1 MLRRSMNNMPVG
13 MIIMRWNERVGAEV
27 VGKYPD
33 EVQVSEKTL
42 MQVYSTHE
50 YSGEPG
56 MVSLMI
62 GAINVVTYYTGTE
75 KSYYLVLLLN
85 ADEDPDAYEDGM
97 ADVARII
104 MANLDGSMYKTLLPS
119 LFQRLSVYPSL
130 RPEQK
135 LAMVYLDETKRK
147 VIQRLQEEGS
157 VSKSELG
164 IWLKDLYQSGFV
176 DIESIAAALVKEN
189 ITKGASVKGVPS
201 EVIFLVNDYMVTRR
215 PPVVLFNEC
224 TSRGLPAQLRDGYQN
239 EIKSFFAQY
248 EMTEEDNLA
257 ILELLVNPEV
267 YEALTLMRE
276 AIVTRDD
283 LEKLKKK
290 GVEDVDS
297 VLKVLWDTKMIAV
310 LRDPQGNEYYGL
322 KSDIL
327 AQKFFPD
334 YMVNVVRRNYKEKT
348 KADVVLLEHLNILE
362 EAYKGKKESKK
373 RSEEDVKALAATKSE

>member
-1 MLRRSMNNMPVG
+1 MPVG

-62 GAINVVTYYTGTE
+62 GAINVVSYYTGTE

-290 GVEDVDS
+290 GVEDVDT

>member
-1 MLRRSMNNMPVG
+1 MNNMPVG

-62 GAINVVTYYTGTE
+62 GAINVVSYYTGTE

-290 GVEDVDS
+290 GVEDVDT

>member
-1 MLRRSMNNMPVG
+1 MNNMPVG

-62 GAINVVTYYTGTE
+62 GAINVVSYYTGTE

-164 IWLKDLYQSGFV
+164 IWLKDIYQSGFV
-176 DIESIAAALVKEN
+176 DIESIVTSLVKEN
-189 ITKGASVKGVPS
+189 VTKGASIKGVPS
-201 EVIFLVNDYMVTRR
+201 EVIFLVNDFMVTRR

-290 GVEDVDS
+290 GVEDVDT